1 MTRRPPNRR
10 GFTLLEVLVAV
21 SLLGVT
27 MATGV
32 ALFSSGVRLREA
44 SARHLGFARDVRG
57 VTAALRDDLAHLV
70 PAGPPPMITADAIV
84 LWRSGRAPDDHRL
97 VTYQWS
103 GDEGQDS
110 LLVRVAVPLDVD
122 LTDAAAV
129 EAALRHWTRLTDVT
143 VDDAPALV
151 RRDAGRRFGD
161 RAELDGREGAWTGWP
176 AIASAAWALGDDPD
190 EYHGGDTR
198 AHLLLRLSRHR
209 APEEAALPDAR
220 RRLDLLPRGPG
231 TVDAGFWL
239 PVPAVTPLPD
249 DPDAMPEGGRS

>member
-1 MTRRPPNRR
+1 MTRRLPDRR

-32 ALFSSGVRLREA
+32 ALFSSGVRLREV
-44 SARHLGFARDVRG
+44 SRRHLGFDRDVRG
-57 VTAALRDDLAHLV
+57 VTTALRDDLAHLM

-84 LWRSGRAPDDHRL
+84 LWRSGRTADDHRL

-103 GDEGQDS
+103 GDAGQDS
-110 LLVRVAVPLDVD
+110 LLVRVALPLDID
-122 LTDAAAV
+122 ITDPEAV
-129 EAALRHWTRLTDVT
+129 EAALRHWTRLADVT

-161 RAELDGREGAWTGWP
+161 RAELDGREGAWIGWP
-176 AIASAAWALGDDPD
+176 AIRAAAWALGDDPD

-198 AHLLLRLSRHR
+198 AHLLLRLSRLP

-220 RRLDLLPRGPG
+220 RRLELLPRGAA
-231 TVDAGFWL
+231 TVEAGFWL

-249 DPDAMPEGGRS
+249 DPDAVAEGGRT